1 MISKEDVL
9 EEDVDIAVEMVN
21 TWSNMFRTVNLML
34 LAILTV
40 CFTMIPIVRFALDI
54 LMYIRQFVV
63 LFPLLTLINMF
74 LKTNTKLME
83 KMA

>member
-1 MISKEDVL
+1 M
-9 EEDVDIAVEMVN
+9 MN
-21 TWSNMFRTVNLML
+21 TWSNVFRTVNLML
-34 LAILTV
+34 LAVLTV

-74 LKTNTKLME
+74 LKTNTKFME
-83 KMA
+83 EMIQNVEQAYTM